1 MVQIVN
7 FKDLPWSEREERHR
21 EGSLA
26 FKNLFRG
33 QEGDPNN
40 FRLVLSRSDGD
51 YTSPHHRHNFDQVR
65 FCVRGSANIAPGK
78 TLNEGDV
85 GYFPEGTRYGPQK
98 DIASERLTLVLQC
111 GGASG
116 LGYMSS
122 AQLRRGLEELEK
134 RGTFAG
140 GRFRFQGQ
148 TEAESRD
155 SYEAIW
161 EHVFGR
167 PMEYPPQRYDE
178 AILMRTRSF
187 AWVADAGQ
195 NGIARK
201 RLGAFTERGT
211 RIEMLRVDAGHTASL
226 GEPDAMV
233 LAFVVVGKGQA
244 AGSTF
249 EDYSAFRIDAGE
261 QLTLDAR
268 ELSELLVIFLPLV
281 LPGRETAARQEN
293 RTPAASMA

>member
-7 FKDLPWSEREERHR
+7 FKDLSWSEREERHR

-33 QEGDPNN
+33 KEGDPNN

-51 YTSPHHRHNFDQVR
+51 YNSPHHRHNFDQVR

-98 DIASERLTLVLQC
+98 DIASERITLVLQC

-122 AQLRRGLEELEK
+122 AQLRRGLEELEQ

-140 GRFRFQGQ
+140 GRFRFHGQ
-148 TEAESRD
+148 AEAESRD

-161 EHVFGR
+161 EHVFAR

-178 AILMRTRSF
+178 AILMRAASF
-187 AWVADAGQ
+187 AWVAKPGRP
-195 NGIARK
+195 GIAHK
-201 RLGAFTERGT
+201 RLGAFTERNT
-211 RIEMLRVDAGHTASL
+211 RIELLRIDAGHTAVL
-226 GEPDAMV
+226 GEPGAMV
-233 LAFVVVGKGQA
+233 LAFMVSGKGHA
-244 AGSTF
+244 AGSAY
-249 EDYSAFRIDAGE
+249 EDYSAFRVDAGE
-261 QLTLDAR
+261 ELALDAR
-268 ELSELLVIFLPLV
+268 EVSELLVIVLPLV
-281 LPGRETAARQEN
+281 TQGQSAKRQDARA
-293 RTPAASMA
+293 PATSMA

>member
-78 TLNEGDV
+78 TLNDGDV

-134 RGTFAG
+134 RGIFAG
-140 GRFRFQGQ
+140 GRFRFHGQ
-148 TEAESRD
+148 TETESRELLRSD
-155 SYEAIW
+155 LGARLRPADGISAATLRRSDPDADT
-161 EHVFGR
+161 VLLLGR
-167 PMEYPPQRYDE
+167 GRWTERHRPQASRRIHRARHAARDAARRRGPYG
-178 AILMRTRSF
+178 F
-187 AWVADAGQ
+187 AWRA
-195 NGIARK
+195 
-201 RLGAFTERGT
+201 
-211 RIEMLRVDAGHTASL
+211 
-226 GEPDAMV
+226 
-233 LAFVVVGKGQA
+233 
-244 AGSTF
+244 
-249 EDYSAFRIDAGE
+249 
-261 QLTLDAR
+261 
-268 ELSELLVIFLPLV
+268 
-281 LPGRETAARQEN
+281 
-293 RTPAASMA
+293 

>member
-33 QEGDPNN
+33 KEGDPNN

-51 YTSPHHRHNFDQVR
+51 YNSPHHRHNFDQVR

-85 GYFPEGTRYGPQK
+85 GYFPEGTRYGPQNDVK
-98 DIASERLTLVLQC
+98 SERMTLVLQC

-195 NGIARK
+195 HGIARK

-249 EDYSAFRIDAGE
+249 EDYSAFRINAGE

-268 ELSELLVIFLPLV
+268 DRSELLVICLPV
-281 LPGRETAARQEN
+281 LSPGRETAARQEN
-293 RTPAASMA
+293 RAPAASIA